1 MYAYVFGLGGTKMYA
16 YAFVKCSVTVY
27 KMYAYVSQKLVDFT
41 CCIYGEV
48 IQSIQVLYDVYN
60 MFLSRSSLFRLKKK
74 KKI

>member
-48 IQSIQVLYDVYN
+48 IQCIQVLYD
-60 MFLSRSSLFRLKKK
+60 L
-74 KKI
+74 